1 MVEPSLNKL
10 EVAPREAVME
20 AARRF
25 AGALAETE
33 PFIEFEQALY
43 AFRHDAGAQQAIR
56 DFREKQ
62 ASLKA
67 MLALNALSP
76 QDRQALQ
83 ELADRVN
90 NRPSVQRYNQ
100 AQMALAALC
109 QQIGDQLSQAAGV
122 DFAAAC
128 RTGGCCG

>member
-1 MVEPSLNKL
+1 MVEPSVNDL

-20 AARRF
+20 AARQF
-25 AGALAETE
+25 AGALAET
-33 PFIEFEQALY
+33 PQFIEFEKALY
-43 AFRHDAGAQQAIR
+43 AFRHDDGAQLAIR

-76 QDRQALQ
+76 EDRQVLQ

-90 NRPSVQRYNQ
+90 NRPSVLRYNQ
-100 AQMALAALC
+100 AQLALAALC
-109 QQIGDQLSQAAGV
+109 QQIGDQLSEATGV
-122 DFAAAC
+122 DFSAAC